1 MSWKKSFIN
10 AILLT
15 SFVIFTGCAATGNY
29 KNDHSR
35 FQRIASR
42 ECISFGHVFDSDGY
56 NQCMEK
62 RLREVL
68 PRVMMAA
75 RTQRRHGGAYA
86 ALSIATG
93 KIFYL

>member
-75 RTQRRHGGAYA
+75 RQEDNEARSR
-86 ALSIATG
+86 ALKEGMAG
-93 KIFYL
+93 HMPR